1 MLRRLSFSIMK
12 RATLLALS
20 VFIFSAASAA
30 AYTSPGKPQ
39 GFVNDYAETISSSV
53 QTELE
58 QRLSAFSKE
67 TTIQIAVVTVP
78 SLGDETIE
86 KYAVKLFEEWGIG
99 GEAKDNGVLFLVAP
113 NDRQVRIEVGYG
125 LEGALTDAQSNG
137 IIQKIIVPA
146 FREGKMEE
154 GIISGTQA
162 IIDVVKSEAD
172 YSTDPEAS
180 PASGIIYFLQH
191 YGFVLFIIIASILG
205 RTKSWWLGGVV
216 GGVIGIIIGFIFGFF
231 FTGILSIIGL
241 TILGL
246 IIDFLVS
253 KGGGHGGGFWGGFGG
268 GHGGSGGGF
277 GGFGGGMSGGG
288 GSSGRW

>member
-1 MLRRLSFSIMK
+1 MK
-12 RATLLALS
+12 RAFLLATLLFFTGA
-20 VFIFSAASAA
+20 IFVV

-39 GFVNDYAETISSSV
+39 GFVSDYAETISPTA
-53 QTELE
+53 QQQLE
-58 QRLSAFSKE
+58 QQLFAFSKE
-67 TTIQIAVVTVP
+67 TTIQVAVVTVP
-78 SLGDETIE
+78 TLGDETIE

-99 GEAKDNGVLFLVAP
+99 GEAKDNGVLFLIAP
-113 NDRQVRIEVGYG
+113 KDRQVRIEVGYG
-125 LEGALTDAQSNG
+125 LEGALTDAQSFG
-137 IIQKIIVPA
+137 IIQKIIIPA
-146 FREGKMEE
+146 FKEGKTEE
-154 GIISGTQA
+154 GITAGTQA

-172 YSTDPEAS
+172 YSAEPEAGS
-180 PASGIIYFLQH
+180 ASGILYFLQH
-191 YGFVLFIIIASILG
+191 YGFVIFIVLASVLG

-216 GGVIGIIIGFIFGFF
+216 GGIIGIIIGFMFGFV

-246 IIDFLVS
+246 IIDFLFS
-253 KGGGHGGGFWGGFGG
+253 KGGGPGGFMGGLGG